1 MWVRLKK
8 LGLPNKLYLSI
19 FVVPIIIFYIVT
31 GELKLLTN
39 KYEIKSKE
47 TKINEVCMHG
57 LLYDARFMK
66 KDKVIFLDS
75 AIIEVN
81 EINNSNFKT
90 IYYTNKSGAF
100 FIKFPV
106 NSSYQ
111 IKFKKYGWLS
121 KILKLNTHINE
132 SNIKQFHLFIDA
144 ELYREKMQLKIKE
157 NNFPVIE
164 IYYDEYEKRFITND
178 VEVKQFYKKLK
189 KHK

>member
-90 IYYTNKSGAF
+90 IYYTNKSGYVPSGKNVWPSIRTLLLPIFTAV
-100 FIKFPV
+100 P
-106 NSSYQ
+106 
-111 IKFKKYGWLS
+111 LC
-121 KILKLNTHINE
+121 L
-132 SNIKQFHLFIDA
+132 
-144 ELYREKMQLKIKE
+144 
-157 NNFPVIE
+157 
-164 IYYDEYEKRFITND
+164 
-178 VEVKQFYKKLK
+178 
-189 KHK
+189 